1 MKFTSLPAAT
11 AALTLLVSGCAPL
24 ILIGAGAEGVRTV
37 VQERST
43 GEALSDTEIQ
53 LSLNNRFMNQSGR
66 LFHLVSTDVQ
76 EGRVLLTGRVPTRED
91 KVTAQG
97 IAWEVPG
104 VVSVT
109 DEIEVAE
116 TEGVGGYARDAWI
129 STQLR
134 TALLTDFDISSQNYT
149 VETIGRV
156 VHISGI
162 ARSRD
167 ELGRVLTHAQGIGGV
182 DRIVSHVLT
191 IDDPRRVAQVTG

>member
-1 MKFTSLPAAT
+1 MRLIPQAAAT
-11 AALTLLVSGCAPL
+11 AALSLLVGGCGPL
-24 ILIGAGAEGVRTV
+24 ILATVGTEGVRTV
-37 VQERST
+37 VQDRST
-43 GEALSDTEIQ
+43 GEALTDTEIQ
-53 LSLNNRFMNQSGR
+53 LSLNNRFMNHSGR

-97 IAWEVPG
+97 IAWQVPG

-109 DEIEVAE
+109 DEIEVAD
-116 TEGVGGYARDAWI
+116 TEGVGGYAEDAWI

-134 TALLTDFDISSQNYT
+134 TALSADFEISSQNYN

-156 VHISGI
+156 GHISGL
-162 ARSRD
+162 ARTRD
-167 ELGRVLTHAQGIGGV
+167 ELGRVIRHAQQIGGV
-182 DRIVSHVLT
+182 ERIVSHVLT